1 MCLER
6 NWGGIANFLDDRI
19 DGNEGGE
26 FTKAWGK
33 EDGGKEEIKK
43 LVKLKCCTGRK
54 TERVKGALRRRGEEE
69 LWEIGDGGQKER
81 RRKEFT
87 WGGDRGE
94 GERMEEDM
102 KLANK

>member
-6 NWGGIANFLDDRI
+6 NWGGIANFLDNRI

-54 TERVKGALRRRGEEE
+54 TERVKGALRRRGEVE
-69 LWEIGDGGQKER
+69 LWGIGDGDIRKREEEKSLHGEEIEEKEKGWR
-81 RRKEFT
+81 RIR
-87 WGGDRGE
+87 
-94 GERMEEDM
+94 
-102 KLANK
+102 N